1 MTSCRS
7 DYLHTLITFQGQE
20 SWMKVTGMALW
31 TKPRWALVKPSVKS
45 DLVIM
50 AHLAG

>member
-7 DYLHTLITFQGQE
+7 DYLHTLITLQGQE
-20 SWMKVTGMALW
+20 SWMEVTGMALR
-31 TKPRWALVKPSVKS
+31 TKPRCKS